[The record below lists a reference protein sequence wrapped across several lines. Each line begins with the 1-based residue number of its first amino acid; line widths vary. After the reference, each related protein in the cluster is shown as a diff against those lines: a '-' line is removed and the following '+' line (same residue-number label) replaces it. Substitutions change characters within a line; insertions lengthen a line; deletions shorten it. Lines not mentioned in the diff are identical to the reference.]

1 MSFNILIPSLG
12 MAAVVL
18 SSCAPLTPY
27 EPTSPSG
34 SQQIATSP
42 GQMTPEQ
49 QAAEQKRIADAQ
61 AEARRQAENRENTQ
75 VNNSGTAS
83 GENSGT
89 STPDVEP
96 DKPDYRRAIPIPG
109 REGMV
114 FNPFTNNPVDV
125 RGIPSGSLVRDPAD
139 PNMEHKFRVP

>member
-1 MSFNILIPSLG
+1 MSFNVLIPSLG
-12 MAAVVL
+12 VAAVVF

-27 EPTSPSG
+27 SPNTQPG
-34 SQQIATSP
+34 GQQVAT
-42 GQMTPEQ
+42 TPQQTAEEQ
-49 QAAEQKRIADAQ
+49 QAAEQKRIEEAR
-61 AEARRQAENRENTQ
+61 AEARRQAENRESTPPSNPGTSNQ
-75 VNNSGTAS
+75 NSG
-83 GENSGT
+83 GGT
-89 STPDVEP
+89 TETKP

-139 PNMEHKFRVP
+139 PNMDHKFRVP